1 MYVSCFSI
9 VTFVHVRSRRVFTAV
24 FLFLQAPVTLLD
36 TSALRSRAQ
45 LGKKRAPRTRPSR
58 AARQNM
64 SAPADGDGGTNE
76 DWLYRD
82 STGEHL
88 KPNRVTQS
96 AADLRPVLNAVMFL
110 CSTETKVQSKDND
123 SDSEEPTRGAD
134 AGPAVASQP
143 QRIALFPGMDPSA
156 LKVIITVLP
165 ETRPALLC
173 L

>member
-1 MYVSCFSI
+1 
-9 VTFVHVRSRRVFTAV
+9 
-24 FLFLQAPVTLLD
+24 
-36 TSALRSRAQ
+36 
-45 LGKKRAPRTRPSR
+45 
-58 AARQNM
+58 M

-110 CSTETKVQSKDND
+110 CSTEAKVQSKDND